1 MSGYSASRS
10 EDMAQVWRVH
20 KKGLPPVTMQLDTV
34 AIPEPKQGEVLVKV
48 HSAAVNPVEWKIAAH
63 APAFIQRFP
72 RGMGTDFSGTVLRTG
87 PGLTSEELELYK
99 PGTSVIGMVPVEV
112 SLKNGQGAL
121 GTHVCVGVKQLGAVP
136 PSLEGQL
143 SLQDAAGLPLV
154 GTTALALVRR
164 ARAGDKVLVC
174 GGSTSVGL
182 VLLQLLKAE
191 GAGCVVATASGPKKE
206 TVKALG
212 ADEVIDFRENDVV
225 QTLRRDHSAKP
236 FDLILDTVGDFAVF
250 RACPAY
256 LKESG
261 EYANVGASD
270 MRPDGSIWSIL
281 NFLRNMTS
289 IFLPWWLGGVPRK
302 STPGGSIRDGLPEFI
317 DKYLVN
323 KSVRCPVDS
332 TFDFRDA
339 PKAYERLMT
348 GRALG
353 KIIVDVD

>member
-1 MSGYSASRS
+1 MPAMSVPHKSGNDDRVRCHQISASRSASIDLKPFFAGPYRDLGWSFENMIPWHTHRDSSDAKCWNQNEARITYIMSGYSASRS
-10 EDMAQVWRVH
+10 EDMAQIWRIH

-34 AIPEPKQGEVLVKV
+34 AIAEPQQDEVLVKV

-99 PGTSVIGMVPVEV
+99 PGTSVIGMMARLTSRT
-112 SLKNGQGAL
+112 SLPSIL
-121 GTHVCVGVKQLGAVP
+121 TCLAV
-136 PSLEGQL
+136 
-143 SLQDAAGLPLV
+143 
-154 GTTALALVRR
+154 
-164 ARAGDKVLVC
+164 
-174 GGSTSVGL
+174 
-182 VLLQLLKAE
+182 
-191 GAGCVVATASGPKKE
+191 
-206 TVKALG
+206 
-212 ADEVIDFRENDVV
+212 RENDVV

-250 RACPAY
+250 RACPAF

-332 TFDFRDA
+332 TFGFQDA

-353 KIIVDVD
+353 KIIVKVD

>member
-1 MSGYSASRS
+1 MPTFV
-10 EDMAQVWRVH
+10 Q
-20 KKGLPPVTMQLDTV
+20 K
-34 AIPEPKQGEVLVKV
+34 
-48 HSAAVNPVEWKIAAH
+48 
-63 APAFIQRFP
+63 FP
-72 RGMGTDFSGTVLRTG
+72 RGMGTDLSGTVLRTG
-87 PGLTSEELELYK
+87 PGLTLEQLELYK

-136 PSLEGQL
+136 PSLQGQL

-212 ADEVIDFRENDVV
+212 ADEVIDCEYLFGLCPSSPGMMARLTSHTSLPSICTCLTVRENDVV
-225 QTLRRDHSAKP
+225 QTLKRDHSAKP

-250 RACPAY
+250 RACPAF
-256 LKESG
+256 LKKDG
-261 EYANVGASD
+261 EYANIGASD
-270 MRPDGSIWSIL
+270 LRSDGSIWSIL
-281 NFLRNMTS
+281 TFLRNMTS

-323 KSVRCPVDS
+323 KSVRCPIDS
-332 TFDFRDA
+332 TFGFEDA
-339 PKAYERLMT
+339 PTAYERLMT

-353 KIIVDVD
+353 KIIVNVD